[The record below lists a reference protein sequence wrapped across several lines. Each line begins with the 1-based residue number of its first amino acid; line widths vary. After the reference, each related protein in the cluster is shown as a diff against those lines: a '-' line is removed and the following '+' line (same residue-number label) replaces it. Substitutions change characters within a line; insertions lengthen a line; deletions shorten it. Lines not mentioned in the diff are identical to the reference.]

1 MLVAINTVLFLNLQI
16 LQFSALT
23 TILILLEAALA
34 GDLMLNKQWEQVKLS
49 YISKGQNKSDY
60 STAQRIACVHDF

>member
-49 YISKGQNKSDY
+49 YLRDKTDQIIKPHRELPVFI
-60 STAQRIACVHDF
+60 TFT